1 VPSCITI
8 NDENNCMRAEAK
20 KFNDMINKTAKQLS
34 YYYIANVLFLP
45 AALAAKQNSAEK
57 SRFLHFSI
65 AL

>member
-1 VPSCITI
+1 
-8 NDENNCMRAEAK
+8 MRAEAK